1 MIWFT
6 ADEHFGHKNI
16 ITFCKRPF
24 AHVDEMRDT
33 LISNFNSVVGKNDET
48 WHVGDFAWR
57 HVTPRECYTILQHLN
72 GKHHFVEG
80 NHDETAKK
88 MQDEFGDRR
97 IWDSGFDSWSQ
108 YEFVKRPGFF
118 PNVFCNHY
126 AQRVWPDSHKGS
138 YHAYGHT
145 HNVLPDWRRSHDV
158 GVDANN
164 YFPVSYAQLDALM
177 KSKNVPKDEVER
189 DMEQNKWNKSGN

>member
-24 AHVDEMRDT
+24 AHVDEMRET
-33 LISNFNSVVGKNDET
+33 LISNFNSVVGISDET

-57 HVTPRECYTILQHLN
+57 HVNVHECYGIIKKLN
-72 GKHHFVEG
+72 GRHHFVTG
-80 NHDETAKK
+80 NHDETAQE
-88 MQDEFGDRR
+88 MQIRLG
-97 IWDSGFDSWSQ
+97 GFDSWDQ
-108 YEFVKRPGFF
+108 YTLVKRPGFF

-138 YHAYGHT
+138 YHVFGHT
-145 HNVLPDWRRSHDV
+145 HGVLPDWRRSHDV

-164 YFPVSYAQLDALM
+164 YFPMSYAQLDALM

>member
-6 ADEHFGHKNI
+6 ADEHFGHHNI
-16 ITFCKRPF
+16 IKFCKRPF
-24 AHVDEMRDT
+24 AHVDEMRET
-33 LISNFNSVVGKNDET
+33 LISNFNSLVGKNDET

-57 HVTPRECYTILQHLN
+57 HVNVYECYGIIQRLN
-72 GKHHFVEG
+72 GMHHFVIG
-80 NHDETAKK
+80 NHDETAGKT
-88 MQDEFGDRR
+88 QLVHGDRAFQT
-97 IWDSGFDSWSQ
+97 WNQ

-138 YHAYGHT
+138 YHVFGHT
-145 HNVLPDWRRSHDV
+145 HGVLPDFRRSHDV

-164 YFPVSYAQLDALM
+164 YCPVSYTQLDMIM
-177 KSKNVPKDEVER
+177 KSKNVPPDEVEL
-189 DMEQNKWNKSGN
+189 DMEKSKWDKSGN